1 LSYQDVLEATER
13 AAVGVGRDPST
24 VTLVAVSKTKSVSEI
39 LLVYD
44 EGHRDFGENRAQE
57 MAEKAAQLPTDIRW
71 HFVGGLQSNKAR
83 LIRPVTHLLHSIDRL
98 SLADAWLKGPGL
110 PPPVLLQVNIGR
122 ELQKSGVMP
131 EDAAGVLE
139 SLLEQGLRVDGLMA
153 IPPVV
158 EDPEGQRPH
167 FRALRRIR
175 DDLATPQTPL
185 SSLSMGMTDDFE
197 IAIEEGATMI
207 RVGRAIFGSRTDRSH

>member
-1 LSYQDVLEATER
+1 LSYQDVLEATQR

-24 VTLVAVSKTKSVSEI
+24 VTLVAVSKTKPVSEI
-39 LLVYD
+39 RLVYD

-71 HFVGGLQSNKAR
+71 HFVGALQSNKAR
-83 LIRPVTHLLHSIDRL
+83 LIRPVTHLLHSMDRL

-122 ELQKSGVMP
+122 EPQKSGVMP
-131 EDAAGVLE
+131 EEAAGVLG

-175 DDLATPQTPL
+175 DDLATPETPL
-185 SSLSMGMTDDFE
+185 SRLSMGMTDDFE
-197 IAIEEGATMI
+197 VAIEEGATMI
-207 RVGRAIFGSRTDRSH
+207 RVGRAIFGPRTDRSH